1 MNKLEIYNMALDFC
15 GQEPLTEL
23 NREYQKK
30 TPTERTLDTW
40 YGSALRK
47 ASREYSWP
55 FLEVSLELE
64 SDLGSGHGYKH
75 SYELPSG
82 TLMITWA
89 DGDNYER
96 IGDKLFTNGN
106 SEAYGIITDTLPDN
120 GVPEDF
126 YDLVAIALAHY
137 ASVRLSP
144 DTTTRNAILYA
155 YNDKK
160 AQMINSVAMVERR
173 LSNAF

>member
-15 GQEPLTEL
+15 GQEPLTQL
-23 NREYQKK
+23 NTKSADK

-47 ASREYSWP
+47 ASREFSWP

-75 SYELPSG
+75 SYELPYG
-82 TLMITWA
+82 ALILTWA
-89 DGDNYER
+89 DGNNYER
-96 IGDKLFTNGN
+96 IGDKLYTDGKA
-106 SEAYGIITDTLPDN
+106 EAYGIVPDTMPDN

-126 YDLVAIALAHY
+126 YDLVAIALAYY

-144 DTTTRNAILYA
+144 DNTTRNAIWYA

-160 AQMINSVAMVERR
+160 DQLINSVSMMERR
-173 LSNAF
+173 ISNAY

>member
-15 GQEPLTEL
+15 GQEPLTQL
-23 NREYQKK
+23 NNKSEDK
-30 TPTERTLDTW
+30 TPTERSLDNW
-40 YGSALRK
+40 YKPALRK
-47 ASREYSWP
+47 ASREHSWP

-75 SYELPSG
+75 SYELPYG
-82 TLMITWA
+82 TQMLTWA

-96 IGDKLFTNGN
+96 IGDKLYTDGN
-106 SEAYGIITDTLPDN
+106 AEAYGIVEDTMPDS

-126 YDLVAIALAHY
+126 YDLVAIALASY

-155 YNDKK
+155 YTDKK
-160 AQMINSVAMVERR
+160 EQLMNSVAMVERR